1 MAAIIK
7 MNATIAKRA
16 LTSFMSYGAL
26 NKGFWFAI
34 DKKILDITKS
44 YKPNT
49 KHKDQDNFLNRINLY
64 LQKIFLKVRF
74 MRLSYSYIILNI

>member
-7 MNATIAKRA
+7 TKATMEKRA

-34 DKKILDITKS
+34 VI
-44 YKPNT
+44 
-49 KHKDQDNFLNRINLY
+49 
-64 LQKIFLKVRF
+64 
-74 MRLSYSYIILNI
+74 